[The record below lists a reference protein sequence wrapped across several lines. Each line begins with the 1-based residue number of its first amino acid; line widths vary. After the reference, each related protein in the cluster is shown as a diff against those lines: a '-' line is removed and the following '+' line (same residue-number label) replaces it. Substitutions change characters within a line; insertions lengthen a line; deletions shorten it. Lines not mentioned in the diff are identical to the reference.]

1 MAAFP
6 FPPAWRPLAV
16 LCQIALLAVCGLP
29 QAAAQY
35 PDRPVRIVTPF
46 PVGSGVDVNLRMVT
60 ERLSRAWGKPV
71 LVENKPGAAGF
82 IAIEAVRRA
91 SADGYTLLQ
100 LDSAQMAA
108 QPYLF
113 SKLPYDLKRDFTPV
127 TTLFRNYF
135 FLAVPTDS
143 RYRSAGELLADAKAA
158 PGNINYG
165 SWFVGSPGHLGGAML
180 DQAAGTSMTHIAYK
194 EMSQLYTAVA
204 SSQVPWA
211 FGTIGSMNALYK
223 GGKLRLLAAAAP
235 ARVRGFESVPTMGEA
250 GGPQA
255 MTPEQFQAR
264 LDADSRRYG
273 QIIKRLNISLDYARA
288 WARMLRSM
296 STSFSAAGDNAWPGS
311 VTIAMLRTRV
321 GRTMR
326 SFWTPAPSVRG
337 SAVAGRMAA
346 PRPAVAIEISV

>member
-1 MAAFP
+1 MTAFP
-6 FPPAWRPLAV
+6 FPLGWRPLAV
-16 LCQIALLAVCGLP
+16 LCQVALMAVCGMP

-35 PDRPVRIVTPF
+35 PDRPVRIVMPF

-60 ERLSRAWGKPV
+60 ERLSKAWGKPV

-82 IAIEAVRRA
+82 IAIEAARRA
-91 SADGYTLLQ
+91 PADGYTLLQ

-135 FLAVPTDS
+135 FLAVPADS
-143 RYRSAGELLADAKAA
+143 RYRSVGELIADAKAA

-250 GGPQA
+250 GGPQGFELSAWVGILAPRGVPDAIAARIRRDIATALQDPELRERYMQLAYEPLA
-255 MTPEQFQAR
+255 MTPEQFQAQ

-273 QIIKRLNISLDYARA
+273 QIIKRLNISLD
-288 WARMLRSM
+288 
-296 STSFSAAGDNAWPGS
+296 
-311 VTIAMLRTRV
+311 
-321 GRTMR
+321 
-326 SFWTPAPSVRG
+326 
-337 SAVAGRMAA
+337 
-346 PRPAVAIEISV
+346 

>member
-1 MAAFP
+1 MTAFP
-6 FPPAWRPLAV
+6 FPLGWRPLAV
-16 LCQIALLAVCGLP
+16 LCQVALMAVCGMP

-60 ERLSRAWGKPV
+60 ERLSKAWGKPV

-82 IAIEAVRRA
+82 IAIEAARRA
-91 SADGYTLLQ
+91 PADGYTLLQ

-135 FLAVPTDS
+135 FLAVPADS
-143 RYRSAGELLADAKAA
+143 RYRSVGELIADAKAA

-250 GGPQA
+250 GGPQGFELSAWVGILAPRGVPDAIAARIRRDIATALQDPELRERYMQLAYEPLA
-255 MTPEQFQAR
+255 MTPEQFQAQ

-273 QIIKRLNISLDYARA
+273 QIIKRLNISLD
-288 WARMLRSM
+288 
-296 STSFSAAGDNAWPGS
+296 
-311 VTIAMLRTRV
+311 
-321 GRTMR
+321 
-326 SFWTPAPSVRG
+326 
-337 SAVAGRMAA
+337 
-346 PRPAVAIEISV
+346 

>member
-16 LCQIALLAVCGLP
+16 LCQIALVAVCGVP

-82 IAIEAVRRA
+82 IAIEAARRA
-91 SADGYTLLQ
+91 PADGYTLLQ

-135 FLAVPTDS
+135 FLAVPADS
-143 RYRSAGELLADAKAA
+143 RYRSVGDLIADAKAA

-235 ARVRGFESVPTMGEA
+235 SRVQGFESVPTMGEA
-250 GGPQA
+250 GGPQGFELSAWVGILAPRGVPDAIAARIRHDIDTALQDPELRERYMQLAYEPLA
-255 MTPEQFQAR
+255 MTPEQFQAQ

-273 QIIKRLNISLDYARA
+273 QIIKRLNISLD
-288 WARMLRSM
+288 
-296 STSFSAAGDNAWPGS
+296 
-311 VTIAMLRTRV
+311 
-321 GRTMR
+321 
-326 SFWTPAPSVRG
+326 
-337 SAVAGRMAA
+337 
-346 PRPAVAIEISV
+346 

>member
-1 MAAFP
+1 MTAFP
-6 FPPAWRPLAV
+6 FPLGWRPLAV
-16 LCQIALLAVCGLP
+16 LCQVALMAVCGVP

-60 ERLSRAWGKPV
+60 ERLSKAWGKPV

-82 IAIEAVRRA
+82 IAIEAARRA
-91 SADGYTLLQ
+91 PADGYTLLQ

-143 RYRSAGELLADAKAA
+143 RYRSVGELIADAKAA

-250 GGPQA
+250 GGPQGFELSAWVGILAPRGVPDAIAARIRRDIATALQDPELRERYMQLAYEPLA
-255 MTPEQFQAR
+255 MTPEQFQAQ

-273 QIIKRLNISLDYARA
+273 QIIKRLNISLD
-288 WARMLRSM
+288 
-296 STSFSAAGDNAWPGS
+296 
-311 VTIAMLRTRV
+311 
-321 GRTMR
+321 
-326 SFWTPAPSVRG
+326 
-337 SAVAGRMAA
+337 
-346 PRPAVAIEISV
+346 